1 MTLPLGIL
9 LAVFFGLGL
18 LRVPIGLAML
28 AGGFAY
34 LLAKGSDPGVAT
46 EQVMNALHQ
55 SSVLLAIPMFIFA
68 ANIMNAGTISERLLD
83 FALALVGRV
92 RGGLGHVNVVVN
104 VIFASMSGSAV
115 ADAAG
120 PGAVLIRMM
129 TRDDRYP
136 AGFAAALT
144 ASAAT
149 LAPIIPPSIP
159 MILYAVIA
167 NVSVGALFAAGVMPG
182 LLMAAI
188 LMAGVA
194 FVAHRRQFPKEARIA
209 WREFPRI
216 IGRSLLALA
225 LPVVILGGMRIG
237 AFTPT
242 EGAAV
247 AALYA
252 LILAAIVYR
261 ALSPAKFREIVA
273 VSLAQSTA
281 VMVIIS
287 GAFLI
292 NYALTAEQVP
302 LHIAAWFADRQ
313 FGANQFLVVVMLLF
327 LVLGCFVDTTVML
340 LVLVPVLL
348 PTART
353 LGIDLVHFGVIVI
366 VNMMVGMLTP
376 PYGVLL
382 FVVNAVTGIP
392 LKAIIDEIWFFCGLL
407 VIALFLMVF
416 IPDIVLWLPRALA
429 FKTG

>member
-1 MTLPLGIL
+1 MTTPFLTLLG
-9 LAVFFGLGL
+9 VFFGLGL
-18 LRVPIGLAML
+18 LRVPIGIAML

-34 LLAKGSDPGVAT
+34 LLAKGQDPGVAT

-68 ANIMNAGTISERLLD
+68 ANLMNAGTISERLLR

-92 RGGLGHVNVVVN
+92 RGGLGHVNVIVN

-129 TRDDRYP
+129 TQDNRYP

-167 NVSVGALFAAGVMPG
+167 NVSVGALFAAGVIPG
-182 LLMAAI
+182 LMMAGF

-194 FVAHRRQFPKEARIA
+194 WVSHRKQFPKEPPIA
-209 WREFPRI
+209 IAEYPLIVW
-216 IGRSLLALA
+216 RSLLPLA

-252 LILAAIVYR
+252 MLLAVVVYR
-261 ALSPAKFREIVA
+261 AVSVAQLASIVKT
-273 VSLAQSTA
+273 SLAQSA
-281 VMVIIS
+281 SVMVIIA

-292 NYALTAEQVP
+292 NYGLTAEQIP
-302 LHIAAWFADRQ
+302 LHIAAWFADKQ
-313 FGANQFLVVVMLLF
+313 FGANSFLVIVMALF
-327 LVLGCFVDTTVML
+327 LLLGCFVDTTVML

-348 PTART
+348 PTARA

-366 VNMMVGMLTP
+366 VNMMIGMLTP

-392 LKAIIDEIWFFCGLL
+392 LKAIIGDIWLFCGLL
-407 VIALFLMVF
+407 TAALLVMVF
-416 IPDIVLWLPRALA
+416 VPEIVLWLPRMLA